1 VPTQQGSR
9 QQQWRFLRGR
19 ISPFQLAASVPAH
32 PISPLQ
38 MAEQVYRHSNLRHS
52 LSKQT
57 PIVKSLQTDP
67 EW

>member
-1 VPTQQGSR
+1 
-9 QQQWRFLRGR
+9 
-19 ISPFQLAASVPAH
+19 
-32 PISPLQ
+32 

-67 EW
+67 EWTQVAIRTFPMA